1 MKSKTQYLK
10 FVLTYNLI
18 LLIPLLI
25 INLSV
30 LDILKKY
37 QYNKV
42 SDEVQMTFERQDLF
56 LKNEMLAIK
65 NFADEC
71 KFNKIYNDLYF
82 DKPNVYFEIEE
93 NLKEQEKKSPFI
105 DRVYMYDEQENTV
118 FSSNG
123 TFSSDLFFEE
133 ICRADVIDFEKVKL
147 MAGHVLAFPAA
158 LQGEKNEGILFATA
172 MYTWTKD
179 GEEMKY
185 FLFPVRNRKLKAQ
198 FTFAEGEKII
208 LLNQEEI
215 LYATDNIKGDYKEI
229 IDNDQYYV
237 WEKQMNCG
245 FQYIRMIPK
254 RAVTKS
260 MYIYLRGYGL
270 WVLCSFLVG
279 VLLAGVFSK
288 KRYES
293 YLKLLRHNEA
303 LREERDVLKV
313 ESCLYELLQ
322 KKIYHQDES
331 WKKCLECNIRIDRKY
346 KFFVLVSD
354 QILEKKED
362 YEWFVQQMNR
372 DAAFDSYRI
381 DLVEGILVYLVCT
394 DEPKQ
399 ELEQKIHTFTE
410 KDIQIGISDPNTD
423 VSELR
428 QSYQQAKM
436 RMCTTDREEGDYQ
449 YPSREVAS
457 LKAAVENHDSTRACL
472 LIDELLDV
480 MEVADVT
487 MCSAILWDVSGIFR
501 MDRDQ
506 LLEEQKGNREDLK
519 AFSVHVLQKMKKETE
534 NFPKPETEKTTGYKK
549 RDIVDVLNYIYE
561 NYLDENFS
569 VKSMASHFQTSVSNI
584 SHFFKKNM
592 DVTISQYVEQIKLE
606 KAKELL
612 QNSDKKISEIALDLR
627 YANSTAF
634 IEMFK
639 KYEGITPGMYRE
651 EKREEGK

>member
-1 MKSKTQYLK
+1 MKNKTQYLK

-25 INLSV
+25 INISV
-30 LDILKKY
+30 LGMLKKY

-42 SDEVQMTFERQDLF
+42 SDEVRMTFDRQDDF
-56 LKNEMLAIK
+56 LKNEIFALK
-65 NFADEC
+65 NYADEC

-82 DKPNVYFEIEE
+82 DSPSIYFDIED

-123 TFSSDLFFEE
+123 TFSSDLFFEK
-133 ICRADVIDFEKVKL
+133 ICRTDELDLEQVKQ
-147 MAGHVLAFPAA
+147 MAGHVLAFPAS
-158 LQGEKNEGILFATA
+158 LEGEKNEGILFATA

-179 GEEMKY
+179 GAEFKY

-198 FTFAEGEKII
+198 FAFQEEEKIL
-208 LLNQEEI
+208 LLNQQEI
-215 LYATDNIKGDYKEI
+215 LYATDNIKGNYKDI
-229 IDNDQYYV
+229 IDNDKYYV

-245 FQYIRMIPK
+245 FRYIRMIPK
-254 RAVTKS
+254 QSVMKS
-260 MYIYLRGYGL
+260 MYIYLKGYGL
-270 WVLCSFLVG
+270 WVLCSLLVG
-279 VLLAGVFSK
+279 IFLAGVFSK
-288 KRYES
+288 KRYEN

-303 LREERDVLKV
+303 LKDERDVLKV

-322 KKIYHQDES
+322 RKICQQDES

-372 DAAFDSYRI
+372 GGDFDAYRI

-394 DEPKQ
+394 DETEQ
-399 ELEQKIHTFTE
+399 ELEQKIHIFTE
-410 KDIQIGISDPNTD
+410 KKDIQIGISDPNTD

-436 RMCTTDREEGDYQ
+436 RMCTKDWEKGEYR

-457 LKAAVENHDSTRACL
+457 LKTAVENHDSTMACF

-480 MEVADVT
+480 IEIADVT
-487 MCSAILWDVSGIFR
+487 MGSAVLWDVSGIFQV
-501 MDRDQ
+501 DRNR
-506 LLEEQKGNREDLK
+506 LLEDQKGNRDDLK
-519 AFSVHVLQKMKKETE
+519 AFSVHFLQKMKKETE
-534 NFPKPETEKTTGYKK
+534 KFPKQVAEKTAGYKK
-549 RDIVDVLNYIYE
+549 RDIVDVLDYIYE
-561 NYLDENFS
+561 NYLDDNFS
-569 VKSMASHFQTSVSNI
+569 VKSMALHFQTSVSNI

-592 DVTISQYVEQIKLE
+592 EVTISQYVEQIKLE

-612 QNSDKKISEIALDLR
+612 QNSDEKISEIAVHLR

-651 EKREEGK
+651 KAREK